1 MLLIVIIKSFP
12 VLSAK
17 EHKEYEKLHRLL
29 LKNYDKFIEEY
40 SNERDELE
48 KDFIVESKK
57 LDYDSKEEL
66 YEFSLNCFK
75 RSTLFLY

>member
-1 MLLIVIIKSFP
+1 
-12 VLSAK
+12 
-17 EHKEYEKLHRLL
+17 

-40 SNERDELE
+40 SNERDELK